1 MRTKN
6 KREDT
11 FMIDPDR
18 FIYGILEEEGK
29 KEGIVKKTLKGAGKV
44 LGTAAGVGAGVA
56 GGMAAHQAYQDYQK
70 QKHWEEFTKALGD
83 FKLN

>member
-18 FIYGILEEEGK
+18 FIYGILEEDGK
-29 KEGIVKKTLKGAGKV
+29 KEGTFKKVLKGAGKI
-44 LGTAAGVGAGVA
+44 LGTATGVGAGVA
-56 GGMAAHQAYQDYQK
+56 GGMAAHDAYRTHQANK
-70 QKHWEEFTKALGD
+70 QIEDLWKTFTQ
-83 FKLN
+83 

>member
-1 MRTKN
+1 
-6 KREDT
+6 
-11 FMIDPDR
+11 MIDPDKL
-18 FIYGILEEEGK
+18 IYSILEEEGK

-56 GGMAAHQAYQDYQK
+56 GGMAAHQAYQDYQTR
-70 QKHWEEFTKALGD
+70 KHWEEIGKSLEDA